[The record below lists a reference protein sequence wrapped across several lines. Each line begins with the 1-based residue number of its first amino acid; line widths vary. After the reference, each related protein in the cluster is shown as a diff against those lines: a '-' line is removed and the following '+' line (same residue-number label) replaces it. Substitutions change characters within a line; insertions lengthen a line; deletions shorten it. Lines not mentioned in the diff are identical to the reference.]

1 MDPKKVAK
9 GLEVVGKLKDAF
21 EGVKEIVSEF
31 VENVEDKIV
40 REPKEEEIKNADVN
54 DKVIIIDGADL
65 IQETINIDGIE
76 IRIKNHSGHVSI
88 NVTGAQ
94 NISSVKGDIYNE
106 GSVNTLNNVHGDTKV
121 VGDVGTLNNVHGNV
135 KF

>member
-1 MDPKKVAK
+1 MDPKKIAR
-9 GLEVVGKLKDAF
+9 GLEVIGKLKDAF
-21 EGVKEIVSEF
+21 DGVKEVVTEF
-31 VENVEDKIV
+31 VDNVEEKIV
-40 REPKEEEIKNADVN
+40 YEPKEDEIKNA
-54 DKVIIIDGADL
+54 KVEGKIINVDASEI

-94 NISSVKGDIYNE
+94 HISSVKGDIYNE
-106 GSVNTLNNVHGDTKV
+106 GSVTTLNNVHGDTKV